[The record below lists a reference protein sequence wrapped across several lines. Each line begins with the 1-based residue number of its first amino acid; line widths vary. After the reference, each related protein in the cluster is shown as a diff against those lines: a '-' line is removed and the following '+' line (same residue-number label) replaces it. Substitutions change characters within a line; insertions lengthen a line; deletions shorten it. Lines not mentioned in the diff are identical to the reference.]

1 MTQPPSTAT
10 PSCSWSD
17 LGFEPEEALAF
28 YSGQLLDE
36 KPDDSATGLYQLE
49 AAPGSLVSTLK
60 RSVWVRGDRPPQP
73 AAQQRKL
80 FGGKLLMD
88 PRHWQW
94 PGAWA
99 HVVNASLR
107 ADLANLVV
115 HESLVMAALPGAAFG
130 RFSEGLWW
138 YGPAYW

>member
-1 MTQPPSTAT
+1 MRGARLTHCQ

-60 RSVWVRGDRPPQP
+60 RSAWVRATGRRSQLRSSASCL
-73 AAQQRKL
+73 AASCSWTRGTAVAGRL
-80 FGGKLLMD
+80 
-88 PRHWQW
+88 
-94 PGAWA
+94 GAR
-99 HVVNASLR
+99 S
-107 ADLANLVV
+107 
-115 HESLVMAALPGAAFG
+115 
-130 RFSEGLWW
+130 
-138 YGPAYW
+138 